1 MKLTTKLLIS
11 TCLYAFVLIPRNFSA
26 MEINDPL
33 ALPLRSTSTIDFFL
47 GSVASASKRSAPVLT
62 FSSIEDLYD
71 YSNGILSTATNMIRK
86 TEIDKKKD
94 CEAIIASLHPNDASL
109 SIQSTTGNIHQVTVD
124 DLERVM
130 YNLTMAQVQA
140 YTSLAEIAGVLSDKG
155 RDYFKQAFELT
166 FSYIQGIGSC
176 DPYKSKLD
184 FVQERIRLHN
194 YLICGHLGIFMSH
207 LTHDLMVL
215 LRKEFSDLNSQNAL
229 ENINKSICMLKKS
242 VFALEPKDT
251 FDSKLEFRPKIL
263 NIIVQEAMYAV
274 QILNNHNNHY
284 VSIAYEAIDKLKLL
298 KQKNIKESNHY
309 LETSRRIIEATNS
322 LVLSVSQFKQP
333 QDLLN
338 TKLSDVRDSQKALSF
353 LKNAFHEREKLN
365 SLINIPLNDSDLI
378 LQQGVLL
385 NQKLQLELTKYF
397 LKNKKSIVKKS
408 GKKTNKSNNSLALLV
423 TSGSLSE
430 SSTDFTL
437 ISNIL
442 DFEHAIAG
450 WDIIKKE
457 SPEELGNDPETKTIV
472 SQPLTVSQ
480 ELASSN
486 ADMSEAIYKK
496 YANEYGINNTVQMS
510 LWHISYLLI
519 ASETQLAFER
529 ACALT
534 EMLKEQEDSRYEA
547 IRFIAAKLEMK
558 LDKEIEVSRQKAIQD
573 AEKVKKEVLK
583 KEKDEK
589 KAAKNA
595 ERFERLRREEEERR
609 KASQQQAIQRKEE
622 QRLERERRQAAEKVG
637 KDAALSVTVTAS
649 QILVNSETEKQAQLK
664 RHQEAEKLRAQ
675 EREAKNAEEKRIRE
689 EKRQVAEQRDAAK
702 KEKAERK
709 EKAKAEM
716 KVQSYKFS
724 EIEQYKT
731 PSVDAISEVDSN
743 LEKSHT
749 MSEVSSFLIK
759 DGAIPLHEKTSMP
772 FSAEIPIDILTL
784 EAEVNDTLDEV
795 SCLEKALSPTEIL
808 LPPPGL
814 EHIKPSKVPGSWAAQ
829 SYAGAPTLSDSRG
842 RQQVSQ
848 LFDSDQEELVEMMMR
863 SLGL

>member
-11 TCLYAFVLIPRNFSA
+11 TCLYAFVFTPRNFSA

-33 ALPLRSTSTIDFFL
+33 ALALGVPVRSTSTRDILL
-47 GSVASASKRSAPVLT
+47 GSLEPVSGRSALILT
-62 FSSIEDLYD
+62 FSNPRALYD

-86 TEIDKKKD
+86 TGIDKKKD

-140 YTSLAEIAGVLSDKG
+140 YTSLAEIEGVLSDKG

-274 QILNNHNNHY
+274 QILNNHNNDY

-309 LETSRRIIEATNS
+309 LETSGRIIEATNS

-637 KDAALSVTVTAS
+637 KDSALSVTVTAS

-675 EREAKNAEEKRIRE
+675 EREAKNSEEKRIRE
-689 EKRQVAEQRDAAK
+689 EKRPAAEQRDAAK

-716 KVQSYKFS
+716 KVQN
-724 EIEQYKT
+724 KT
-731 PSVDAISEVDSN
+731 ASVDAISGVDSN

-759 DGAIPLHEKTSMP
+759 DDAIPLHEKTSMP

-795 SCLEKALSPTEIL
+795 SCFEKALSPTEIL

-814 EHIKPSKVPGSWAAQ
+814 EHIKPSKVPGSWAVQ
-829 SYAGAPTLSDSRG
+829 SYAGAPTLSDSHG

-848 LFDSDQEELVEMMMR
+848 LFDSDQDELVEMMMR